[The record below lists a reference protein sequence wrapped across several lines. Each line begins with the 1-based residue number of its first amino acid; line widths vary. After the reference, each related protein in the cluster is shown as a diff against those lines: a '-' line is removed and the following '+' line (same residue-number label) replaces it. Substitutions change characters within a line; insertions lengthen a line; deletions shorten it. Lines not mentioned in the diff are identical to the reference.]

1 MVQATAAAVRVTI
14 PQRDANGLGLRRLG
28 QVDRAL
34 EDDRP
39 RVDALVDE
47 VDRGAG
53 ELDAVV
59 ERLPL
64 RVETRERRKQRRMDV
79 QDAAGERADEP
90 AREDPHEAGEADE
103 PDAVLVEHPGE
114 GHVVRGAV
122 TEVLRVE
129 PDGGDAA
136 GPRARERRR
145 LLLVP
150 NGDDHARGVEERL
163 EIRAAPRDEHADPQP
178 VVVGARHATSS
189 TPRAPLTIS
198 PMRTARSPAS
208 ARARRARSVAAGGTT
223 TT

>member
-1 MVQATAAAVRVTI
+1 M
-14 PQRDANGLGLRRLG
+14 
-28 QVDRAL
+28 
-34 EDDRP
+34 
-39 RVDALVDE
+39 
-47 VDRGAG
+47 
-53 ELDAVV
+53 V

-64 RVETRERRKQRRMDV
+64 RVETRERRKQRRVDV

-90 AREDPHEAGEADE
+90 AREDPHKAGEADE
-103 PDAVLVEHPGE
+103 PDAMLVERPAE
-114 GHVVRGAV
+114 GHVVRDAV

-136 GPRARERRR
+136 RPRARERRR
-145 LLLVP
+145 LLLVS
-150 NGDDHARGVEERL
+150 NDDDHARRVARPRGGVEERL
-163 EIRAAPRDEHADPQP
+163 EVRAAPRDEDAHPQP

-198 PMRTARSPAS
+198 PMRTARSPPS